1 MTSRGQLKYLPK
13 EVVEELN
20 NIKINFNIDK
30 DSNAFRKMVDFSE
43 VGRELTINLNFERR
57 RKRK

>member
-1 MTSRGQLKYLPK
+1 MTNKGQLKYLPK
-13 EVVEELN
+13 EVLEELN
-20 NIKINFNIDK
+20 NIKINFNIDR

-57 RKRK
+57 RKKK

>member
-1 MTSRGQLKYLPK
+1 MPRGQLKYLPK
-13 EVVEELN
+13 EVLKELD

-43 VGRELTINLNFERR
+43 VGREITINLSFERKK
-57 RKRK
+57 KR